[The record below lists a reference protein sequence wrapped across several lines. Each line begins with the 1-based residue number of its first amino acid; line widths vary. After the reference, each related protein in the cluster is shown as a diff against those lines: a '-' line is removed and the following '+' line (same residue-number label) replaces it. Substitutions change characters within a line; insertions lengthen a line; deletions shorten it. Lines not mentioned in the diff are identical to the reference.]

1 MQKGKDSLMM
11 SGSQGLQGFF
21 PCILPGLFL
30 PIPGI
35 QDSLGVAQT
44 GLWVSPPWRETV
56 KCYSPAQPCVP
67 VASPHPSVSTAVLEP
82 QIMPISPRMYPNQT
96 PYTLGSSSSVG
107 PEDFAPVCPQLLPLA
122 TATASTGPLG
132 APSAGSP
139 SSVHGDTFVSNLLGC
154 NLNEPKGKN

>member
-67 VASPHPSVSTAVLEP
+67 VASPSSFSINSSARTPDNANFPQDVSKPNSIHTGQLQQCGTRRFCPSVPPA
-82 QIMPISPRMYPNQT
+82 
-96 PYTLGSSSSVG
+96 
-107 PEDFAPVCPQLLPLA
+107 
-122 TATASTGPLG
+122 
-132 APSAGSP
+132 SP
-139 SSVHGDTFVSNLLGC
+139 SC
-154 NLNEPKGKN
+154 NSYSQHWATGGSFSRFSFKCTWRHLCFKFAGM